1 MQKNTISTVRKVDNQ
16 KKKTSKFGR
25 GSSTSKN
32 KEARALVL
40 GLDASGK
47 TTILYRIKLRDVV
60 ATIPTIGFN
69 VETLQLGRKEVAMWD
84 VGGQPRIRPL
94 WRHYYQGTHVVLYCV
109 DSNDKDRMKEAGDE
123 LAKLLNERELE
134 GVPTIIACTKQDL
147 PGSLSPE
154 EVVEKMDLP
163 ESCHGAHEI
172 RTIACC
178 AITDVSPVEGALVS
192 VLWGPTEYKRFTGR
206 SDPWGKSEPQ
216 PAAED
221 AEAQQQEAERAA
233 RRATFLDGVQAN
245 LQFMVHSFSSEPL
258 HESYSPTATAFGKV
272 AVPQEVVS
280 EVFKFLPAEC
290 LLPTLHWHLGLQP
303 TVEEGI
309 AWCVNRNFLYAAF
322 STVCVRLI
330 DESEDRE
337 VVLARLRAFCALQ
350 PPAEFVALQLA
361 TVAAVMSSWERGGL
375 GFCDV
380 LRCRPSV
387 FLPNRPLGCAF
398 TVALGVQKGVEGIA
412 SCGVNIEYMLEAVLG
427 RKGGGPDKELLMLL
441 GLDIIKTICS
451 AEAKAALWVAKN
463 LQDLNDFVDGSDAED
478 EEVDGNQTKLKSAEI
493 NSLPFSTKEA
503 DEAVSELL
511 SLGSFGTLEFE
522 EKQSFTFSHN
532 VMSSLLKLL
541 MKPSLLREA
550 KITLHAADLY
560 QSVLCDCAAH
570 AAPNILRLEINGV
583 SATPD
588 QQEAL
593 KQRWN
598 TVAASSNRITVS
610 TEVE

>member
-1 MQKNTISTVRKVDNQ
+1 MIPKLKKIE
-16 KKKTSKFGR
+16 KKKSKFGR
-25 GSSTSKN
+25 GGSNSSKG
-32 KEARALVL
+32 KEARVLLL

-47 TTILYRIKLRDVV
+47 TTILYRMKLGEVV
-60 ATIPTIGFN
+60 TTIPTIGFN
-69 VETLQLGRKEVAMWD
+69 VETVQLGRKEAVMWD
-84 VGGQPRIRPL
+84 VGGQPKIRPL
-94 WRHYYQGTHVVLYCV
+94 WRHYYQSTQLVLYCV
-109 DSNDKDRMKEAGDE
+109 DSSDTQTMKEAGDE
-123 LAKLLNERELE
+123 LAKVLNDGEMA
-134 GVPTIIACTKQDL
+134 GVPAIIACNKQDL
-147 PGSLSPE
+147 PTALTPP
-154 EVVEKMDLP
+154 EVVEKMELP
-163 ESCHGAHEI
+163 ETCFGEHEI
-172 RTIACC
+172 RAVACC
-178 AITDVSPVEGALVS
+178 AVTDVTLIEEALVS
-192 VLWGPTEYKRFTGR
+192 LLWGPTEFKRFTGR
-206 SDPWGKSEPQ
+206 NDPSAKSEPRPVQ
-216 PAAED
+216 ED
-221 AEAQQQEAERAA
+221 NEAVQQEAERAA

-463 LQDLNDFVDGSDAED
+463 LQDLNGFADESDAED
-478 EEVDGNQTKLKSAEI
+478 EEMAGVQTKPKSVEI

-560 QSVLCDCAAH
+560 QSVLCDCAAQ
-570 AAPNILRLEINGV
+570 AAPNILRLEMIGV

-593 KQRWN
+593 KQRWSN
-598 TVAASSNRITVS
+598 VSASSNRITVS